1 MLKNYLIAYLRNIW
15 RNKLISAINIFGLAI
30 GTSTVLLAIVYL
42 DFEHSYDDFY
52 EDEIGRV
59 VGTHS
64 YQDRPTLHM
73 GTLPYD
79 MGAEIRDKV
88 PEVNG
93 LTRIKGSNLTS
104 VVASMEQP
112 DQYFNEAGL
121 VYADGNYFDFFK
133 IDLLAGSKQSF
144 SENTRSVVLS
154 ESAALKYFGQQNP
167 LGKLLEIKNQELLL
181 EVVGIMPDYPANSS
195 IRFHMVASVEALRS
209 LPNAEST
216 YFSKRSW
223 AYQTFIKTTDRGVAT
238 EKINHFDEANL
249 YKIRENQAFYIEPI
263 TDLHFKSQTSET
275 FYASKGNAQ
284 LLLWF
289 SIIAGIVLLFA
300 IINYGNVLTANALKR
315 VKEVGVR
322 KIIGAN
328 RTDVLLQMV
337 FESLVTSLFAM
348 VVGFL
353 LIELTLPYLGNFV
366 QRDLLITPVYGLN
379 FYLFSLLL
387 ALVIG
392 VVSGAYPALVL
403 SGINTLNLKKEGTG
417 LRSKKNLGSALI
429 IFQFVASMVLIS
441 IAFYMNRQLDYVTT
455 KDLGF
460 NTDNTLVIKN
470 LNTSPDK
477 VTLLQNELLLEA
489 SVGQAAISDFIP
501 GEKTFRASKVK
512 AGFNRGGEKLEMALL
527 GIDEYFTELY
537 QIDIFDNSNPDTRNL
552 FSKGSQNVL
561 VNEATS
567 AAFEGS
573 LIGGTFSGLF
583 VGQGEYVVQGV
594 IRDFHVASLHNE
606 IAPFALIPVSGSY
619 GSRHLSVRYLPGTD
633 KQELLSTI
641 KSKFAEIMPE
651 VPFDLSFSG
660 EGLAQAYADELR
672 TGTMINV
679 LTLLSIALSSAG
691 ILGITLAI
699 TGQRRKEISIRKILG
714 AGLAHLLLIQNKR
727 FILLIGVAFT
737 LAAPLAYLSANWW
750 KNDFV
755 YKVDFSLLSLAV
767 PLCIMLCCTFLVSGW
782 LTFKTATTNPVNSIR
797 YE

>member
-1 MLKNYLIAYLRNIW
+1 MLRNYLIAYLRNIW

-42 DFEHSYDDFY
+42 NFEYSYDNFY
-52 EDEIGRV
+52 DDEIGRV
-59 VGTHS
+59 IGTYS
-64 YQDRPTLHM
+64 YEDRPTSHM

-79 MGAEIRDKV
+79 LGAEMRDKI
-88 PEVNG
+88 PEVNEV
-93 LTRIKGSNLTS
+93 TRLKGSNLTS
-104 VVASMEQP
+104 VVASIERP
-112 DQYFNEAGL
+112 EQYFNEGGL

-133 IDLLAGSKQSF
+133 IDLLAGSKRSF
-144 SENTRSVVLS
+144 SENTRSVVIS

-167 LGKLLEIKNQELLL
+167 LGKLLEVKNLQLQL
-181 EVVGIMPDYPANSS
+181 EVAGIMPDYPANSS
-195 IRFHMVASVEALRS
+195 IQFDLVASVEALRS
-209 LPNAEST
+209 LPNAQNS

-223 AYQTFIKTTDRGVAT
+223 AYQTFIKTTDRETALA
-238 EKINHFDEANL
+238 KINQIDEADL

-322 KIIGAN
+322 KVIGAQ
-328 RTDVLLQMV
+328 RRDVLLQMI
-337 FESLVTSLFAM
+337 FESVVTCLFAM
-348 VVGFL
+348 VLGFL

-366 QRDLLITPVYGLN
+366 QRDLVITPVYGLN

-387 ALVIG
+387 TLAIG
-392 VVSGAYPALVL
+392 IFSGAYPAFIL
-403 SGINTLNLKKEGTG
+403 SGINTLNLKKEGAG
-417 LRSKKNLGSALI
+417 LKSKKNLGGALI

-441 IAFYMNRQLDYVTT
+441 IAFYMNKQLDYVTN

-477 VTLLQNELLLEA
+477 VALLQNELLLDA
-489 SVGQAAISDFIP
+489 SVEQAAISDFIP
-501 GEKTFRASKVK
+501 GVRTFRATKVK
-512 AGFNRGGEKLEMALL
+512 ADFNRGGEKLEMALL

-537 QIDIFDNSNPDTRNL
+537 QIDVFDNNGLDASSL
-552 FSKGSQNVL
+552 FSKGNQNVL
-561 VNEATS
+561 VNQSTS
-567 AAFEGS
+567 AAFEES

-583 VGQGEYVVQGV
+583 VGQGEYVVQG
-594 IRDFHVASLHNE
+594 IISDFHVASLHNE
-606 IAPFALIPVSGSY
+606 IAPFALIPVSGSF

-651 VPFDLSFSG
+651 VPFDLSFSR

-679 LTLLSIALSSAG
+679 LTLLSIVLSSAG

-714 AGLAHLLLIQNKR
+714 AGLGHLLLIQNKR
-727 FILLIGVAFT
+727 FVLLIALAFT